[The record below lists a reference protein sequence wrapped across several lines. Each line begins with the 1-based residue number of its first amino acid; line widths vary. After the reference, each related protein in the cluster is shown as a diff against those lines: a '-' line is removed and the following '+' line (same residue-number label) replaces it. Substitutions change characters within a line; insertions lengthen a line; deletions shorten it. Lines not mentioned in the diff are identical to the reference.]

1 LIRAR
6 QFDEAIEFVQKSL
19 YATDP
24 KALKMIEQ
32 AKSKRFKEMLRET
45 EKLIRAR
52 QYDEAIEFV
61 QKSLY
66 ATDPK
71 ALKMIEVAQRK
82 RFDDE
87 LFKANKLIK
96 TYQFDEAIE
105 FIKKTQ
111 YATDP
116 KALKLIEIAQRK
128 RFDEKLFIANKLIK
142 AHKFD
147 EAIEFI
153 QQIQYATD
161 PKALNMIERAK
172 YRRKKAQESNILAN
186 LQRWPSTEIET
197 HIKAYT
203 NLIKLFPDN
212 KEYQRKLSHYKKKRI
227 ELRRQ
232 PALFMIQE
240 DYGEK
245 WPFTLP
251 NGELECYHPGIVTFK
266 ANGITYA
273 VNGLAKSRGYA
284 KIDDILKIDPNIIPN
299 QNGLQQD
306 MGIVKMDIR
315 NIIKRGLE
323 LCKPQ

>member
-1 LIRAR
+1 
-6 QFDEAIEFVQKSL
+6 
-19 YATDP
+19 
-24 KALKMIEQ
+24 M
-32 AKSKRFKEMLRET
+32 
-45 EKLIRAR
+45 
-52 QYDEAIEFV
+52 
-61 QKSLY
+61 
-66 ATDPK
+66 
-71 ALKMIEVAQRK
+71 
-82 RFDDE
+82 
-87 LFKANKLIK
+87 
-96 TYQFDEAIE
+96 
-105 FIKKTQ
+105 
-111 YATDP
+111 
-116 KALKLIEIAQRK
+116 
-128 RFDEKLFIANKLIK
+128 IK

-172 YRRKKAQESNILAN
+172 YKRKKAQENNILAN

-212 KEYQRKLSHYKKKRI
+212 KEYQRKLTYYKKKRA

-232 PALFMIQE
+232 PPLFIIQE

-266 ANGITYA
+266 ANGTTYA

-284 KIDDILKIDPNIIPN
+284 KIDDILKINPNIVPN
-299 QNGLQQD
+299 QDGLQD

-315 NIIKRGLE
+315 NIINRGLE
-323 LCKPQ
+323 LCNPQ